1 MKNQSHCICLFAFL
15 LTSVTIV
22 NAGQKKYI
30 SFGWEYRRLTPSM
43 VLSNADKFKD
53 TAIDGIGLYV
63 NVTNSVGQRL
73 KFVTTGE
80 VWEKEAFRDQLEDFR
95 RISQTPHL
103 SESFIVGFHAPE
115 KRFSWTDDGAW
126 ENLANSMAVLGW
138 LTKETGLKG
147 INCDLE
153 DYHNQKQYERRPG
166 DPEWDELVK
175 IVRRRGAQVFGAFF
189 RENPKA
195 KVLFYY
201 CLTMHTDYFTT
212 PDVREMMRKSQ
223 DLTPAFI
230 DGILDAMPETARFI
244 DGDEGSYWALSER
257 RDFHS
262 VYVKQRSVCPKLL
275 SPENRAKYLR
285 LTQVS
290 FALYYDM
297 YVNEKGKGIWYFPPT
312 GGSRCETFRRNLLDA
327 TRLADEYVWF
337 WGEKNPTIHW
347 ENAEIEK
354 RVRNRDVTWNE
365 AIPGLTEAMLCCKDP
380 DWGLER
386 RMKSLEAK
394 GGLVNLVEN
403 PECAGTGEDVP
414 SPYWKWSRKDDK
426 SVKMFLD
433 QSTGCESAPSLSIKG
448 GIIRPYGTACIGTK
462 SVSGVSQGET
472 FGVVFAGKGRCS
484 AGVRFSSGGQTA
496 HFCDAVSIVE
506 SKPIKDGWSRYSGIV
521 VVPPGV
527 DALTVLFSSHDKLD
541 GQNQAWFDDIQV
553 YKLW

>member
-1 MKNQSHCICLFAFL
+1 MRKLTLMVAALIAVQMASSH
-15 LTSVTIV
+15 
-22 NAGQKKYI
+22 AGQKKYI
-30 SFGWEYRRLTPSM
+30 SFGWEYRSLTPAM

-63 NVTNSVGQRL
+63 NVTNSLGQRL

-80 VWEKEAFRDQLEDFR
+80 VWEKDAFRDQLEDFR

-147 INCDLE
+147 MNCDLE
-153 DYHNQKQYERRPG
+153 DYHHQKQYERLPG

-175 IVRRRGAQVFGAFF
+175 IVRKRGAQVFGAFF

-212 PDVREMMRKSQ
+212 SDVRTMMRKRE

-230 DGILDAMPETARFI
+230 DGILDAMPETVQFI
-244 DGDEGSYWALSER
+244 DGDEGSYWASAER

-262 VYVKQRSVCPKLL
+262 IYVKQRSVCPQLL

-386 RMKSLEAK
+386 RLKSLKEK
-394 GGLVNLVEN
+394 GELVDLCKNSSCEGEGDGV
-403 PECAGTGEDVP
+403 PEQYVQ
-414 SPYWKWSRKDDK
+414 WHRKSDK
-426 SVKMFLD
+426 NVKVFLD
-433 QSTGCESAPSLSIKG
+433 QTTGCEAVPSLSIKD
-448 GIIRPYGTACIGTK
+448 GIVKAFGCACIST
-462 SVSGVSQGET
+462 SAIRDVTPGEAY
-472 FGVVFAGKGRCS
+472 GVVLAAKGECNVGAVFEDAAGTVTHFTD
-484 AGVRFSSGGQTA
+484 AVRF
-496 HFCDAVSIVE
+496 VE
-506 SKPIKDGWSRYSGIV
+506 ERPLKDGWRQVSGMV

-527 DALTVLFSSHDKLD
+527 SSFRVKVSIATKY
-541 GQNQAWFDDIQV
+541 GPNQFWVDDIHI